1 MIDFLRLPMSRYS
14 KSSWELLDLDL
25 NFAYQYYP
33 YSRGLVDLAR
43 ECIKPNPKDRPR
55 AIALYQRTRRQAEES
70 YDLVEKASKVNYSRP
85 GTPFTGQMLWNSKA
99 QEGYRA
105 SGQFRNA
112 YKNAND
118 WFSTHSHEIQRLDE
132 AATTP
137 LEDDTPPSGYVA
149 IGNGLGGCRS
159 LVELREG
166 FGGVPLKSYLAIM
179 KVYDASGRELVR
191 KWGEPILR
199 YIAQDRL
206 IVPKPNRIWQE
217 SNTTQQAVQ
226 LKHREGWDKV
236 RDEEIAEQTIARGVQ
251 ASLDKAG
258 GGFSGKLVVRP
269 QVPQD
274 SRKGLLKYQ
283 PYTTPK
289 KGLDRKAHGRGWLK
303 SRANPTVSPYTPPR
317 PLPKGPDLQPPRQVR
332 AGKAPQYNNPRRA
345 PTGRRDVTA
354 PTMNPTP
361 VPRLP
366 RLRRKVAEVER
377 AVVKGTVDRTESS
390 RARQQEGSGFSD
402 GGSVGWLDHLP

>member
-55 AIALYQRTRRQAEES
+55 AIPLYQRTRRQAEES
-70 YDLVEKASKVNYSRP
+70 YDLVEKASKVHYSKP
-85 GTPFTGQMLWNSKA
+85 GTPFKGQVLWNSNV
-99 QEGYRA
+99 QEGYKA
-105 SGQFRNA
+105 SDQFRNA
-112 YKNAND
+112 YKNTND

-149 IGNGLGGCRS
+149 IGNGLGGCRG

-179 KVYDASGRELVR
+179 KVYDTSGRELVR
-191 KWGEPILR
+191 KGGEPILR

-206 IVPKPNRIWQE
+206 IVPKPDRIWQE
-217 SNTTQQAVQ
+217 SNTTQQTVQ
-226 LKHREGWDKV
+226 LKHRERWDKS
-236 RDEEIAEQTIARGVQ
+236 REEETAEQMIARGVQ

-274 SRKGLLKYQ
+274 SRKEGCLKYQ
-283 PYTTPK
+283 PSTTPR
-289 KGLDRKAHGRGWLK
+289 KGLDRKVHGRGWLK

-317 PLPKGPDLQPPRQVR
+317 PLPKRPDLQPQRPLR
-332 AGKAPQYNNPRRA
+332 AGKVPQDNKPRLG
-345 PTGRRDVTA
+345 PTGQRKAAA
-354 PTMNPTP
+354 PMNPTP
-361 VPRLP
+361 VPRIP

-377 AVVKGTVDRTESS
+377 AVVKG
-390 RARQQEGSGFSD
+390 
-402 GGSVGWLDHLP
+402 